1 MKRDNVFFR
10 ARLMTKSER
19 KGNGIKVVF
28 LGPRTQICVRRPPHT
43 DRCARCFAA
52 HRAHLRTPCCCLLL
66 ISACGSIAILR
77 RDVGTLLASTGN
89 LPFSPHVQA
98 RAAHP
103 ARRRFCWSSPPV
115 SLREACSTQ
124 AAAEMCSQFVCV
136 YTSNAS
142 VLLRAIV
149 VGLYYLHT
157 RWLAG
162 LQIVLLLP
170 LANGIG

>member
-1 MKRDNVFFR
+1 V
-10 ARLMTKSER
+10 
-19 KGNGIKVVF
+19 
-28 LGPRTQICVRRPPHT
+28 
-43 DRCARCFAA
+43 
-52 HRAHLRTPCCCLLL
+52 
-66 ISACGSIAILR
+66 
-77 RDVGTLLASTGN
+77 
-89 LPFSPHVQA
+89 PFSLHTKGPVQA
-98 RAAHP
+98 RATHP
-103 ARRRFCWSSPPV
+103 AQRRFCWRLPPI

-124 AAAEMCSQFVCV
+124 AAAEWAHGAGDVLQICVCVYTRHALVLLRAFVVGLHYLHTRWLAGCSKVACV

-170 LANGIG
+170 LANGIGRKSWQKGFNRSPVYLCAYLHAPIHVHLYVCYI